1 MSDID
6 EIGSTA
12 FVIAAIRANEPNQA
26 VRLFDDPYARWFAS
40 EPAVAATK
48 ALDGAFPPAT
58 TMVRFRTRFFNDYVE
73 GGIESGARQ
82 VVLLGGG
89 FDMRAHILADE
100 RVRFFEVDQAPVVDF
115 KRSVLG
121 AHGLEQPPSVPRNY
135 LEVDLPDE
143 LAGVGLELDAPT
155 LVVWEGNTM
164 YLPVGEVMPFLDL
177 LASALPRMSI
187 AFDYMAADLQNRD
200 LLEEA
205 DLRRLEGVEA
215 AMRASFPTGFPDLS
229 VFEEHTPLRVAESG
243 HFFRLGHRYGLGD
256 MVDDYPE
263 DWRETLRLYGYC
275 VLAST

>member
-6 EIGSTA
+6 KIGSTA
-12 FVIAAIRANEPNQA
+12 FVIAAIRASERNQA
-26 VRLFDDPYARWFAS
+26 VRLFNDPYARWFAS
-40 EPAVAATK
+40 EPAVVATK
-48 ALDGAFPPAT
+48 ALDAAFPPAT
-58 TMVRFRTRFFNDYVE
+58 TMVRFRTRFFNEYVE
-73 GGIESGARQ
+73 RGIENGARQ

-100 RVRFFEVDQAPVVDF
+100 NVTFYEVDQAPVVDF

-121 AHGLEQPPSVPRNY
+121 THGLEQPSSVPHNY

-143 LAGVGLELDAPT
+143 LARVGLDPDAPT

-164 YLPVGEVMPFLDL
+164 YLPVGEVMPFLGR
-177 LASALPRMSI
+177 LAGALPRMSI

-215 AMRASFPTGFPDLS
+215 AMRASFPTGFPYLS

-263 DWRETLRLYGYC
+263 DWRETLKLYGYC